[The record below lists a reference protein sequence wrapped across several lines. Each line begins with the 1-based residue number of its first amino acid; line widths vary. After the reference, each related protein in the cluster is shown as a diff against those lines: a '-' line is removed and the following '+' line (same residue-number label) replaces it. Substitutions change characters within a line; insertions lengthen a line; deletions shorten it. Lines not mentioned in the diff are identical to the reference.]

1 MPVDTT
7 LEKPLPN
14 NLDAE
19 RSVLGAIL
27 LDNHALNPQSSI
39 CGRMI
44 FFLDQHRRVF
54 TQMIALGESQQAIDL
69 VTLTEELNR
78 KANWKPPGARRTW
91 RRWQTA
97 CRRFPTSSTTRASSK
112 EKAILRNLII
122 PRTIFQQRA
131 FEGEDGADAI
141 LDGAESD
148 IFALAEDRVRAGLLR
163 SRTLSATISSAWKEF
178 QGREEHHRNS
188 DGLRGTG

>member
-1 MPVDTT
+1 
-7 LEKPLPN
+7 
-14 NLDAE
+14 
-19 RSVLGAIL
+19 VLGAIL
-27 LDNHALNPQSSI
+27 LDNHALNRQSSI
-39 CGRMI
+39 CGRMN

-78 KANWKPPGARRTW
+78 KGELEASGARVPGVAG
-91 RRWQTA
+91 RRHA
-97 CRRFPTSSTTRASSK
+97 EGSNIEHYARIVK
-112 EKAILRNLII
+112 EKAILRNLIHTTHNI
-122 PRTIFQQRA
+122 QQRA

-148 IFALAEDRVRAGLLR
+148 ILRWRKTACALGCCR

-178 QGREEHHRNS
+178 SRKGRASPEFRRATWNWIN
-188 DGLRGTG
+188 